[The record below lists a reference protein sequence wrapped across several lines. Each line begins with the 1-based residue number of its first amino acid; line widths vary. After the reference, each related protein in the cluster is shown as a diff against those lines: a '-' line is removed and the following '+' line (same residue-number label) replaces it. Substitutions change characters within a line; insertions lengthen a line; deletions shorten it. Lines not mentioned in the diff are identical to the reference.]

1 MIQTNNSWAPV
12 AVGRAVG
19 VLLAAE
25 ATTFLLGAITH
36 LGVGIPL
43 GFGVLQEPRIVD
55 ATVVEGLSAMLLAT
69 AVYAVL
75 THRGW
80 AWLAATVA
88 HGFAIIGVLVGMFAL
103 AAGLGPTTTAN
114 TIYHR
119 TILLVLVIGLALL
132 QTPAAKVA
140 LGRR

>member
-1 MIQTNNSWAPV
+1 MIQTSARVPV

-25 ATTFLLGAITH
+25 GTAFLLGAITH

-43 GFGVLQEPRIVD
+43 GFGVLREPRIVD
-55 ATVVEGLSAMLLAT
+55 ATVVEGLSALLLAT
-69 AVYAVL
+69 AACVVL
-75 THRGW
+75 IHRGW
-80 AWLAATVA
+80 AWLAATAA
-88 HGFAIIGVLVGMFAL
+88 HGFAIVGVLVGIFAL

-119 TILLVLVIGLALL
+119 TILLVLVVGLALL
-132 QTPAAKVA
+132 QTPAVKAA

>member
-1 MIQTNNSWAPV
+1 MIQTNSWARV

-132 QTPAAKVA
+132 QTPAAKAA

>member
-1 MIQTNNSWAPV
+1 MIQTSSRVPV

-43 GFGVLQEPRIVD
+43 GLGVLQEPRIVD
-55 ATVVEGLSAMLLAT
+55 ATVVEGLSALLLAT
-69 AVYAVL
+69 AACAVL

-80 AWLAATVA
+80 AWLAATAA
-88 HGFAIIGVLVGMFAL
+88 HGFAIVGVLVGIFAL

-114 TIYHR
+114 TSYHR
-119 TILLVLVIGLALL
+119 TILLVLVVGLALL
-132 QTPAAKVA
+132 QTPAAKAA

>member
-1 MIQTNNSWAPV
+1 MIQTSAKVPV
-12 AVGRAVG
+12 AVSRAVG

-36 LGVGIPL
+36 LGVGILL

-55 ATVVEGLSAMLLAT
+55 ATIVEGLSALLLAT
-69 AVYAVL
+69 AACAVL
-75 THRGW
+75 SHRTW
-80 AWLAATVA
+80 AWLAATAA
-88 HGFAIIGVLVGMFAL
+88 HGFAIVGVLVGMFAL

-119 TILLVLVIGLALL
+119 TILLVLVVGLALL
-132 QTPAAKVA
+132 QTPAVKAA

>member
-1 MIQTNNSWAPV
+1 MIQTSSRALLT
-12 AVGRAVG
+12 VGRAVG

-25 ATTFLLGAITH
+25 AATFLLAALTH

-43 GFGVLQEPRIVD
+43 GFGVLHEPRIVD
-55 ATVVEGLSAMLLAT
+55 ATVVEGLCALLLAT
-69 AVYAVL
+69 AAYAVL
-75 THRGW
+75 THRAW

-88 HGFAIIGVLVGMFAL
+88 HGFAIAGVVVGILAL
-103 AAGLGPTTTAN
+103 AAGLGPTTTTN

-119 TILLVLVIGLALL
+119 TILLVLVVGLALL
-132 QTPAAKVA
+132 QTPAVKAA

>member
-1 MIQTNNSWAPV
+1 MIQTSSRVPV

-36 LGVGIPL
+36 LGLGIRL

-55 ATVVEGLSAMLLAT
+55 ATVVEGLSALLLAT
-69 AVYAVL
+69 AAYAVL

-80 AWLAATVA
+80 AWLAATAA
-88 HGFAIIGVLVGMFAL
+88 HGLAIVGVLVGIFAI

-114 TIYHR
+114 TNYHR
-119 TILLVLVIGLALL
+119 TILLVLVVGLALL
-132 QTPAAKVA
+132 QTPAVKVA